1 MAASLSEAVR
11 FQGLPC
17 VRMCL
22 PNGDSALVSLH
33 GAHVLSWVSS
43 GRERLYLSPRSV
55 FDGQAAIRGGIPVCF
70 PQFNQ
75 RGPHAGL
82 PKHGFA
88 RNLAWESVPVVHPQ
102 PGDEAAASA
111 TGSAGLSDSTGTE
124 QSFRLTSGP
133 ATQRWWPQTFEATL
147 TVALSPG
154 SLQVTLAVRN
164 TDDQP
169 LAFTG
174 ALHTY
179 LVADA
184 MQTARL
190 HGLGGQAE
198 WDALT
203 DIHAQAADPLRF
215 EGEFDRVYAAA
226 PQSLTLRD
234 AAGDLHI
241 TQSPGWGQTVVW
253 NPGPH
258 NAKALAD
265 MPDDAHQ
272 HMLCVEAAQVFA
284 PITVEPG
291 GTWQGW
297 QRLSLNQP

>member
-1 MAASLSEAVR
+1 MPHNFGTLS
-11 FQGLPC
+11 
-17 VRMCL
+17 
-22 PNGDSALVSLH
+22 
-33 GAHVLSWVSS
+33 
-43 GRERLYLSPRSV
+43 
-55 FDGQAAIRGGIPVCF
+55 
-70 PQFNQ
+70 
-75 RGPHAGL
+75 
-82 PKHGFA
+82 
-88 RNLAWESVPVVHPQ
+88 
-102 PGDEAAASA
+102 
-111 TGSAGLSDSTGTE
+111 GT
-124 QSFRLTSGP
+124 

-147 TVALSPG
+147 TVALSTG
-154 SLQVTLAVRN
+154 CLQVTLAVRN
-164 TDDQP
+164 TDDRP

-241 TQSPGWGQTVVW
+241 TQSPGWAQTVVW

-284 PITVEPG
+284 PITVESG

>member
-1 MAASLSEAVR
+1 MAAPSETIR

-17 VRMCL
+17 VRLSL
-22 PNGDSALVSLH
+22 PTGDSALISLH
-33 GAHVLSWVSS
+33 GAHVLSWVSG

-75 RGPHAGL
+75 RGPQVGL

-88 RNLAWESVPVVHPQ
+88 RNLAWELVPADSFS
-102 PGDEAAASA
+102 GEAAAVAAASGA
-111 TGSAGLSDSTGTE
+111 RLPDPTGLE
-124 QSFRLTSGP
+124 RSFRLVSSS
-133 ATQRWWPQTFEATL
+133 ATQRWWPQAFEATL

-154 SLQVTLAVRN
+154 CLQVTLAVRN
-164 TDDQP
+164 TDDRP

-203 DIHAQAADPLRF
+203 DTHAQAADPLRF
-215 EGEFDRVYAAA
+215 QGEFDRVYAAA

-241 TQSPGWGQTVVW
+241 TQSPGWGHTVVW

>member
-1 MAASLSEAVR
+1 MAVPSETIR

-17 VRMCL
+17 ARL
-22 PNGDSALVSLH
+22 SLATGDSALISLH
-33 GAHVLSWVSS
+33 GAHVLSWVSG

-75 RGPHAGL
+75 RGPQVGL

-88 RNLAWESVPVVHPQ
+88 RNLAWEAMPADDVQGEGAV
-102 PGDEAAASA
+102 A
-111 TGSAGLSDSTGTE
+111 
-124 QSFRLTSGP
+124 QSFCLVSGP
-133 ATQRWWPQTFEATL
+133 ATQRWWPQAFEAIL

-154 SLQVTLAVRN
+154 HLQVTLSVRN
-164 TDDQP
+164 TDTQP

-179 LVADA
+179 LTADA
-184 MQTARL
+184 MNTARL
-190 HGLGGQAE
+190 HGLSGQAE

-203 DIHAQAADPLRF
+203 NIHAQAADSLRF
-215 EGEFDRVYAAA
+215 DGEFDRVYAAA
-226 PQSLTLRD
+226 PQALTLTD
-234 AAGDLHI
+234 AVGDLHI
-241 TQSPGWGQTVVW
+241 TQSPDWAQTVVW

-284 PITVEPG
+284 PIVVEPG
-291 GTWQGW
+291 QVWQGW
-297 QRLSLNQP
+297 QRLRSLSQP